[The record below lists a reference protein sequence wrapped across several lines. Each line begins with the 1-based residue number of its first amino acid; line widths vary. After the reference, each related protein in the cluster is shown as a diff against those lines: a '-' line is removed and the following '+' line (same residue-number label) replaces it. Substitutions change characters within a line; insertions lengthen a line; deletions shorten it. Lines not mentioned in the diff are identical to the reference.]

1 MTKILYL
8 HGFLSSPA
16 SIKVGFLRKGLEGRA
31 VVTAPDLNTSPMEAD
46 RVIRDT
52 LERLM
57 EESKEETIVIGSSLG
72 GFFAA
77 RVAAEYELR
86 AVLLNP
92 CLNPWERVVDWV
104 GHRKIY
110 GTNRTLDVF
119 PSFAEDFRVLN
130 AKTSPLAVNR
140 PDTLV
145 VLSTADE
152 VLPWKMAER
161 AFDRARL
168 VVLPGEDHR
177 ISGFDRVVPR
187 IVDFCLGEANGSI

>member
-16 SIKVGFLRKGLEGRA
+16 SVKVGLLRKGLEGRA
-31 VVTAPDLNTSPMEAD
+31 AVTAPDLNTSPLEAD
-46 RVIRDT
+46 RVIRET
-52 LERLM
+52 LLELTS
-57 EESKEETIVIGSSLG
+57 ESDEETIVVGSSLG

-77 RVAAEYELR
+77 RAAAEFNLR

-104 GHRKIY
+104 GHREIY
-110 GTNRTLDVF
+110 GTDRTLDVF

-130 AKTSPLAVNR
+130 EKTSPLTVNR
-140 PDTLV
+140 PGTLV

-152 VLPWKMAER
+152 VLPWKMAEK
-161 AFDRARL
+161 AFDRARQ
-168 VVLPGEDHR
+168 VILPDEDHR

-187 IVDFCLGEANGSI
+187 IADFCLGEANDGI